1 MYYIF
6 VILILVI
13 IYSQYKYVNKEVP
26 TEFEI
31 IEYNNPD
38 KEGFE
43 ESIKH
48 NQPCVFTNVLDNIVL
63 TKKNI
68 KEYFDYYLPDLNL
81 TKEYEILQNKTKEE
95 TKILRQANY
104 RFILYQI
111 KGSQKIV
118 LIPPTE
124 KKKLYLDKT
133 GKFSNVNFWK
143 FNPNV
148 YPKFNDISYME
159 IILRPRQMVYIPYNW
174 WYTIKTD
181 SNSNALICKSET
193 VFSKFLKKK

>member
-6 VILILVI
+6 LILVLVI

-43 ESIKH
+43 ETIKH

-81 TKEYEILQNKTKEE
+81 TKEYEILQNKT
-95 TKILRQANY
+95 
-104 RFILYQI
+104 FPF
-111 KGSQKIV
+111 V
-118 LIPPTE
+118 
-124 KKKLYLDKT
+124 
-133 GKFSNVNFWK
+133 
-143 FNPNV
+143 
-148 YPKFNDISYME
+148 
-159 IILRPRQMVYIPYNW
+159 
-174 WYTIKTD
+174 
-181 SNSNALICKSET
+181 
-193 VFSKFLKKK
+193 